1 MSKGIELTQSQIKAY
16 ESGAT
21 MFLFPIKFNDSGSY
35 SKLDFYA
42 TLSNNPSATDCE
54 NYGMGRGCDCDCP
67 VLNRGECELQFNEN
81 SNLLIEILSPIQ
93 KGDKNIFVQ
102 EEFVKC
108 KQCGCIMY
116 NFNYYEDSNCPKCNE
131 DFITE
136 KAFYSSNQ
144 MTKEQSR
151 YSFSE
156 CIDVRVVRVQ
166 DIPFKDYPKLGFILL
181 KLSFEEFYNQQL
193 KEQNINRTYKDNDY
207 VFLPEFKR

>member
-93 KGDKNIFVQ
+93 KGDKDIFIQ
-102 EEFVKC
+102 
-108 KQCGCIMY
+108 
-116 NFNYYEDSNCPKCNE
+116 E
-131 DFITE
+131 DFILSHGTLSY
-136 KAFYSSNQ
+136 KAKTPNEWNYWYKASQ

-151 YSFSE
+151 YSFGE
-156 CIDVRVVRVQ
+156 CIDVKVVRVQ
-166 DIPFKDYPKLGFILL
+166 DIENI
-181 KLSFEEFYNQQL
+181 SIEELYNQQM

-207 VFLPEFKR
+207 VFSVEFKR